1 MMKNSKGIT
10 LIALVVTIVVL
21 LILAGVSINVLMG
34 DNGIIR
40 SAQSAQKKWQEA
52 EENDEKAIEGISDY
66 LMSVEVI
73 SYAVNKNSDNPENKS
88 QNLICV
94 YTDSTD
100 TWYTYKDMNMFD
112 ISDSGYTYNGM
123 SYEKVY
129 GIFIDSDEEFDK
141 ANIKKVKLEDVTNTI
156 KIDYSG
162 NKLDVD
168 KSGEADNVDASLAAS
183 VYNCV
188 SNMFKNED
196 KEYGMNICFRSDVNR
211 DKKVDEKD
219 YQIIYDDFNRVRKE
233 LI

>member
-1 MMKNSKGIT
+1 MRNSKGIT

-40 SAQSAQKKWQEA
+40 SAQNAKQKWEDA
-52 EENDEKAIEGISDY
+52 EKNDEEAINAISDF
-66 LMSVEVI
+66 LMSTEVI
-73 SYAVNKNSDNPENKS
+73 SYAVNKDSENSENKS

-100 TWYTYKDMNMFD
+100 MWYTYKDMNMFD

-123 SYEKVY
+123 KYEKVY

-141 ANIKKVKLEDVTNTI
+141 SNIKKVKLEDVTNAI

-162 NKLDVD
+162 DKLDVD
-168 KSGEADNVDASLAAS
+168 KSGTADNIDAALAAT

-188 SNMFKNED
+188 SSMFKNED
-196 KEYGMNICFRSDVNR
+196 QEYGMNICFRSDVNR

-219 YQIIYDDFNRVRKE
+219 YQIIYDNYNGKSE
-233 LI
+233 GN

>member
-34 DNGIIR
+34 DNGIIK
-40 SAQSAQKKWQEA
+40 STQDAKQKWQEA
-52 EENDEKAIEGISDY
+52 ESNEIDALEKISDY

-73 SYAVNKNSDNPENKS
+73 SYTVNKNSDNPENKS
-88 QNLICV
+88 QKLICI

-123 SYEKVY
+123 KYEKVY

-141 ANIKKVKLEDVTNTI
+141 ANIKKLKLEDVTNTI

-162 NKLDVD
+162 DKLDID
-168 KSGEADNVDASLAAS
+168 RSGTADNTDAALAEAVCNCAS
-183 VYNCV
+183 DK
-188 SNMFKNED
+188 FKNED

-219 YQIIYDDFNRVRKE
+219 YQIIYDDFNGRRKE